1 MGSVLDVRSLRQQIY
16 EYLQKEIQAG
26 RLVPGSFI
34 NLNEISEH
42 LGVSKTPLRDA
53 IIQMECEGFVSIL
66 PRRGVLL
73 KSLTLEDIKG
83 ILEILGALE
92 SAVLRS
98 VFDKITPRRIK
109 RMEQLNADMRRCI
122 REKTFEE
129 FDPQYYSLNIAFH
142 DVFLELSSNAA
153 MKPLLTTMKQRLY
166 DFPRL
171 AYMKDWEWANCDEHD
186 RLIDHIRKGEKDE
199 AALFWQETHWGFEA
213 QKPYIIEFYAQG
225 NKHIRLNTE
234 RNGEHQTFSK

>member
-16 EYLQKEIQAG
+16 EYLQQEIQAG

-73 KSLTLEDIKG
+73 KCLTLEDIKD

-92 SAVLRS
+92 SSVLRS
-98 VFDKITPRRIK
+98 VFDNITSNRIVK
-109 RMEQLNADMRRCI
+109 MEQLNAEMRRRI
-122 REKTFEE
+122 QENTFEV

-142 DVFLELSSNAA
+142 DVFLELSSNMA
-153 MKPLLTTMKQRLY
+153 MKPLLSTMKQRLY
-166 DFPRL
+166 DLPRL
-171 AYMKDWEWANCDEHD
+171 AYMKDWKWANCDEHD
-186 RLIDHIRKGEKDE
+186 RLLSHIRNGEKAA
-199 AALFWQETHWGFEA
+199 AALFWQEIHWGFEA
-213 QKPYIIEFYAQG
+213 QEPYIREFYAQE
-225 NKHIRLNTE
+225 NE
-234 RNGEHQTFSK
+234 RIQIKRDGIE

>member
-1 MGSVLDVRSLRQQIY
+1 MAGVLDVRSLRQQIY

-34 NLNEISEH
+34 KLNEISEH

-73 KSLTLEDIKG
+73 KKLTIEEIKD

-92 SAVLRS
+92 SSVLRS
-98 VFDKITPRRIK
+98 VFDKITLSRIEKMETLNREMRRRIQ
-109 RMEQLNADMRRCI
+109 EI
-122 REKTFEE
+122 TFEE

-142 DVFLELSSNAA
+142 DVFLELSNNTA
-153 MKPLLTTMKQRLY
+153 MKQLMATMKQRLY

-171 AYMKDWEWANCDEHD
+171 AYMKDWEWANCDEHE
-186 RLIDHIRKGEKDE
+186 RFINYIRKGEKDA
-199 AALFWQETHWGFEA
+199 AALFWQERHWGFEA
-213 QKPYIIEFYAQG
+213 QEMYIREFYAQ
-225 NKHIRLNTE
+225 
-234 RNGEHQTFSK
+234 SKIKKFRTN

>member
-34 NLNEISEH
+34 NLKEISEH

-53 IIQMECEGFVSIL
+53 LIQMECEGFVSIL

-73 KSLTLEDIKG
+73 KRLTLDEIKD

-92 SAVLRS
+92 SATFRS
-98 VFDKITPRRIK
+98 VFDKITPRRIEK
-109 RMEQLNADMRRCI
+109 MEKLNSAMRQCI
-122 REKTFEE
+122 QENSFEK
-129 FDPQYYSLNIAFH
+129 FDPQYYALNIAFH
-142 DVFLELSSNAA
+142 NVFLELSNNTA
-153 MKPLLTTMKQRLY
+153 MKQLMTTMKQRLY

-171 AYMKDWEWANCDEHD
+171 AYIKDWEWSNCDEHA
-186 RLIDHIRKGEKDE
+186 LFIDLIRKGDKSG
-199 AALFWQETHWGFEA
+199 AAAFWQKTHWGFEA
-213 QKPYIIEFYAQG
+213 QESYIRKFYAQG
-225 NKHIRLNTE
+225 NKSVQN
-234 RNGEHQTFSK
+234 K

>member
-1 MGSVLDVRSLRQQIY
+1 MGSLLDVRSLRQQIY

-34 NLNEISEH
+34 KLNEISEH

-73 KSLTLEDIKG
+73 KRLTIEEIKD
-83 ILEILGALE
+83 ILEIVGALE
-92 SAVLRS
+92 SATLRS
-98 VFDKITPRRIK
+98 VFDRITRRRISK
-109 RMEQLNADMRRCI
+109 MEKLNADMRRRI
-122 REKTFEE
+122 REKTFET
-129 FDPQYYSLNIAFH
+129 FDPQFYSLNIAFH
-142 DVFLELSSNAA
+142 DVFLGLSTNAA
-153 MKPLLTTMKQRLY
+153 MKPLLATMKQRLY

-186 RLIDHIRKGEKDE
+186 RLISLIRNGDRDA

-213 QKPYIIEFYAQG
+213 QETYIREFYAQG
-225 NKHIRLNTE
+225 NPNI
-234 RNGEHQTFSK
+234 QTKPDPPE

>member
-1 MGSVLDVRSLRQQIY
+1 MVSVLDIRSLRQQIY

-34 NLNEISEH
+34 KLNEISEH

-73 KSLTLEDIKG
+73 KKLTIEEIKD

-92 SAVLRS
+92 SATIRS
-98 VFDKITPRRIK
+98 VFDKITPRRIA
-109 RMEQLNADMRRCI
+109 RMKKLNAEMRRCI
-122 REKTFEE
+122 REKTVET

-142 DVFLELSSNAA
+142 DVFLDLSTNAT
-153 MKPLLTTMKQRLY
+153 MKPLLATMKQRLY

-171 AYMKDWEWANCDEHD
+171 AYMKDWERANCDEHEHF
-186 RLIDHIRKGEKDE
+186 IDYICKGEKDA

-213 QKPYIIEFYAQG
+213 QKPYIIEFYAQAK
-225 NKHIRLNTE
+225 KHIQNQLNNIT
-234 RNGEHQTFSK
+234 TFSVKP

>member
-1 MGSVLDVRSLRQQIY
+1 MMEGVLDVRSLRQQIY

-34 NLNEISEH
+34 KLNEISEH

-73 KSLTLEDIKG
+73 KKLTIEEIKD

-98 VFDKITPRRIK
+98 VFDKITLSRIEKMETLNREMRRRIQK
-109 RMEQLNADMRRCI
+109 I
-122 REKTFEE
+122 TFEE
-129 FDPQYYSLNIAFH
+129 FDPQYYLLNIAFH

-153 MKPLLTTMKQRLY
+153 MKPLLATMKQRLY

-186 RLIDHIRKGEKDE
+186 RLINHIRKGEKD
-199 AALFWQETHWGFEA
+199 AAAIFWHETHWGFEA
-213 QKPYIIEFYAQG
+213 QEMYIREFYAQ
-225 NKHIRLNTE
+225 
-234 RNGEHQTFSK
+234 SKIKKSAYL

>member
-1 MGSVLDVRSLRQQIY
+1 MGSLLDVRSLRQQIY

-34 NLNEISEH
+34 KLNEISKH

-53 IIQMECEGFVSIL
+53 ILQMECEGFVSIL

-73 KSLTLEDIKG
+73 KRLTLEEIKD

-92 SAVLRS
+92 SAALRS
-98 VFDKITPRRIK
+98 VFNKITPRRIK
-109 RMEQLNADMRRCI
+109 RMEALNAEMRRCI
-122 REKTFEE
+122 QEKTFEE

-142 DVFLELSSNAA
+142 DVFLELSNNAS
-153 MKPLLTTMKQRLY
+153 MKQLMATMKQRLY

-171 AYMKDWEWANCDEHD
+171 AYMKEWEWANCDEHE
-186 RLIDHIRKGEKDE
+186 RFIDYIRKGEKD
-199 AALFWQETHWGFEA
+199 AAAQFWQETHWGFEA

-225 NKHIRLNTE
+225 KRHIQNQLNSL
-234 RNGEHQTFSK
+234 N

>member
-1 MGSVLDVRSLRQQIY
+1 MVSVLDIRSLRQQIY

-34 NLNEISEH
+34 KLNEISEH

-73 KSLTLEDIKG
+73 KKLTIEEIKD

-92 SAVLRS
+92 SATIRS
-98 VFDKITPRRIK
+98 VFDKITPRRIA
-109 RMEQLNADMRRCI
+109 RMKKLNAEMRRCI
-122 REKTFEE
+122 REKTFET

-142 DVFLELSSNAA
+142 DVFLDLSTNAT
-153 MKPLLTTMKQRLY
+153 MKPLLATMKQRLY

-171 AYMKDWEWANCDEHD
+171 AYMKDWERANCDEHEHF
-186 RLIDHIRKGEKDE
+186 IDYICKGEKDA

-213 QKPYIIEFYAQG
+213 QKPYIIEFYTQG
-225 NKHIRLNTE
+225 KKHIHNQLNNITPF
-234 RNGEHQTFSK
+234 GVKP

>member
-1 MGSVLDVRSLRQQIY
+1 MMAGVLDVRSLRQQIY

-34 NLNEISEH
+34 KLNEISEH

-73 KSLTLEDIKG
+73 KKLTIEEIKD

-98 VFDKITPRRIK
+98 VFDKITLSRIEKMETLNREMRRRIQK
-109 RMEQLNADMRRCI
+109 I
-122 REKTFEE
+122 TFEE
-129 FDPQYYSLNIAFH
+129 FDPQYYLLNIAFH

-153 MKPLLTTMKQRLY
+153 MKPLLATMKQRLY

-186 RLIDHIRKGEKDE
+186 RLINHIRKGEKD
-199 AALFWQETHWGFEA
+199 AAAIFWHETHWGFEA
-213 QKPYIIEFYAQG
+213 QEMYIREFYAQ
-225 NKHIRLNTE
+225 
-234 RNGEHQTFSK
+234 SKIKKSAYL

>member
-1 MGSVLDVRSLRQQIY
+1 MESVLDVRSLRQQIY

-34 NLNEISEH
+34 KLNEISEQ

-53 IIQMECEGFVSIL
+53 IIQMECEGFVSIF

-73 KSLTLEDIKG
+73 KKLTLEEIKD

-92 SAVLRS
+92 SAALRS
-98 VFDKITPRRIK
+98 VFEKITPRRIK
-109 RMEQLNADMRRCI
+109 KMEKLNDEMRRCI
-122 REKTFEE
+122 QGKTFEK

-142 DVFLELSSNAA
+142 NGFLELSNNVA
-153 MKPLLTTMKQRLY
+153 MKPLLATMKQRLY

-186 RLIDHIRKGEKDE
+186 RLINYIREGEKD
-199 AALFWQETHWGFEA
+199 AAVIFWQETHWGFEA
-213 QKPYIIEFYAQG
+213 QKPYIFEFYAQG
-225 NKHIRLNTE
+225 NQHIQKKLDNL
-234 RNGEHQTFSK
+234 G

>member
-1 MGSVLDVRSLRQQIY
+1 MHWGHMMAGVLDVRSLRQQIY

-34 NLNEISEH
+34 KLNEISEH

-73 KSLTLEDIKG
+73 KKLTIEEIKD

-98 VFDKITPRRIK
+98 VFDKITPGRIEKMETLNREMRRRIQ
-109 RMEQLNADMRRCI
+109 ET
-122 REKTFEE
+122 TFEE

-153 MKPLLTTMKQRLY
+153 MKPLLATMKQRLY

-171 AYMKDWEWANCDEHD
+171 AYMKDWEWANCDEHE
-186 RLIDHIRKGEKDE
+186 RFINYIRKGEKDA

-225 NKHIRLNTE
+225 KKHIQNQLNRLT
-234 RNGEHQTFSK
+234 

>member
-1 MGSVLDVRSLRQQIY
+1 MVSVLDIRSLRQQIY

-34 NLNEISEH
+34 KLNEISEH

-73 KSLTLEDIKG
+73 KKLTIEEIKD

-92 SAVLRS
+92 SATIRS
-98 VFDKITPRRIK
+98 VFDKITPRRIA
-109 RMEQLNADMRRCI
+109 RMKKLNAEMRRCI
-122 REKTFEE
+122 REKTFET

-142 DVFLELSSNAA
+142 DVFLDLSTNAT
-153 MKPLLTTMKQRLY
+153 MKPLLATMKQRLY

-171 AYMKDWEWANCDEHD
+171 AYMKDWEWANCDEHE
-186 RLIDHIRKGEKDE
+186 RFIDYIRKGEKD
-199 AALFWQETHWGFEA
+199 AAVLFWQETHWGFEA
-213 QKPYIIEFYAQG
+213 QKPYIIKFYAQAK
-225 NKHIRLNTE
+225 KHIQNQSNNIT
-234 RNGEHQTFSK
+234 TVSVKP

>member
-34 NLNEISEH
+34 NLTEISKY

-73 KSLTLEDIKG
+73 KRLTLEEIKD

-92 SAVLRS
+92 SATLRC
-98 VFDKITPRRIK
+98 VFDKITPSRIG
-109 RMEQLNADMRRCI
+109 RMEDLNTEMRRCI
-122 REKTFEE
+122 QEKTFSQ

-142 DVFLELSSNAA
+142 DVFLELSENAA
-153 MKPLLTTMKQRLY
+153 MKQLMTTLKQRLY

-171 AYMKDWEWANCDEHD
+171 AYMKDWEWSNCDEHD
-186 RLIDHIRKGEKDE
+186 HFINCIRKGEKD
-199 AALFWQETHWGFEA
+199 AAATFWQETHWGFEA
-213 QKPYIIEFYAQG
+213 QEGYIREFYAQK
-225 NKHIRLNTE
+225 NKQL
-234 RNGEHQTFSK
+234 Q